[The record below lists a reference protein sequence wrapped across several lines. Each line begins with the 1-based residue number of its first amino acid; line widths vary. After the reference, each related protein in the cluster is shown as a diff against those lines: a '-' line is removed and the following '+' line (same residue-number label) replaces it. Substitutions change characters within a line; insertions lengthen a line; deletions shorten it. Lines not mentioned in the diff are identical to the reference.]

1 MRKYLN
7 RDERKQAIYDIACIL
22 INIHKAEVA
31 TASDVEALA
40 RKLAYI
46 EDGHFFLSQEDYLEK
61 ARTHKRIYTWRVA
74 QAMASEATYEDPAQ
88 IMGWVY

>member
-46 EDGHFFLSQEDYLEK
+46 EDGHFFLTQAAYLEK
-61 ARTHKRIYTWRVA
+61 ARTHKRVYTWRVA
-74 QAMASEATYEDPAQ
+74 QALADAATYEDPAQ
-88 IMGWVY
+88 LMGWAY